1 MESLQSE
8 RGREINHADVRRYW
22 NENAD
27 LWTELSRAGYDTFRD
42 TLNTPAFFEM
52 LPEIDGLSG
61 LDVGCGEGHNTR
73 LLVERGARVT
83 AIDVSDVFLEHA
95 RDSEE
100 REPLHIE
107 YLGASALRLP
117 FSSAAFDF
125 VTGIMSFMDI
135 PETDRAL
142 AEIYRV
148 LKPAGFLQFSIIHPC
163 FKTSR
168 RRRLHDENGSTYAV
182 EVSDYF
188 QTLHGDV
195 VELLFSG
202 VPPEVRDGLPT
213 FKVPRFTRTLS
224 QWLNLV
230 MEKGFLLERVEEPR
244 PSDEV
249 VREHP
254 KLRVA
259 QVVACFLH
267 VRARKPE
274 RGPGL
279 MTNVQGQNEANV

>member
-8 RGREINHADVRRYW
+8 RGRQMDHADVRRCW

-27 LWTELSRAGYDTFRD
+27 LWTELSQAGYDTFRD
-42 TLNTPAFFEM
+42 YLNTPAFFEM
-52 LPEIDGLSG
+52 LPDVDGLSG

-73 LLVERGARVT
+73 LLAERGARVT
-83 AIDVSDVFLEHA
+83 AIDVSDVFLGHA
-95 RDSEE
+95 RHSEE
-100 REPLHIE
+100 REPLDIG
-107 YLGASALRLP
+107 YLAASALRLP
-117 FSSAAFDF
+117 FAGGTFDF

-135 PETDRAL
+135 PETGRAL
-142 AEIYRV
+142 AEVYRV
-148 LKPAGFLQFSIIHPC
+148 LRPGGFLQFSITHPC
-163 FKTSR
+163 FKMSR
-168 RRRLHDENGSTYAV
+168 RRRLRDENSATYAV

-188 QTLHGDV
+188 RTLRGDV

-202 VPPEVRDGLPT
+202 VPPEMRETLPT
-213 FKVPRFTRTLS
+213 FKVPRFTQTMS

-230 MEKGFLLERVEEPR
+230 MERGFLLERVEEPR

-254 KLRVA
+254 ELWVA

-267 VRARKPE
+267 VRARKPIGVLVE
-274 RGPGL
+274 
-279 MTNVQGQNEANV
+279 

>member
-1 MESLQSE
+1 MDHSL
-8 RGREINHADVRRYW
+8 VRRCW

-27 LWTELSRAGYDTFRD
+27 LWTELSQAGYDTFRD
-42 TLNTPAFFEM
+42 YLKAPAFFEL
-52 LPEIDGLSG
+52 LPDVEGFLG
-61 LDVGCGEGHNTR
+61 LDVGCGDGHNTR
-73 LLVERGARVT
+73 LLAERGARVT
-83 AIDVSDVFLEHA
+83 AIDISDVFLGHA
-95 RDSEE
+95 RHSEE
-100 REPLHIE
+100 REPLGIG
-107 YLGASALRLP
+107 YLGATALRLP
-117 FSSAAFDF
+117 FAGGTFDF

-142 AEIYRV
+142 AEVYRV
-148 LKPAGFLQFSIIHPC
+148 LKPGGFLQFSIIHPC

-168 RRRLHDENGSTYAV
+168 RRRLRDENGSTYAV

-188 QTLHGDV
+188 RTLRGDV

-202 VPPEVRDGLPT
+202 VPPEIREGLPA
-213 FKVPRFTRTLS
+213 FKMPRFTRTLS

-254 KLRVA
+254 ELRVA
-259 QVVACFLH
+259 QVVASFLH
-267 VRARKPE
+267 VRARKGD
-274 RGPGL
+274 RGTGRL
-279 MTNVQGQNEANV
+279 TDVQGENEDNV